1 MMLINVSKNI
11 CCTSYVQRPGLSIQ
25 WGLGIWG
32 KNRHMYRSWLS
43 STISPPPQ
51 AIPEPTSFFLNHC
64 PYINACS
71 VAFTIFHLL
80 IIFNEPG
87 AWPRHSIFS
96 YAVKSKWLSPGQL
109 CLLSKK
115 KKKKEVPNPFCSKV
129 KGKKPVAWWDHL
141 SLFILPFSVEGW
153 TEVLTVYRLVTEA
166 CAWSSQTDNTP
177 QLQKQYQRSFMR
189 NVNYPQKLISVYI
202 FKTLGLRS
210 RNPWHTF
217 NMWNHTILGRCE
229 YEIHTAFFSTIQQ

>member
-25 WGLGIWG
+25 WGLGRWG

-71 VAFTIFHLL
+71 VASTIFHLL

-96 YAVKSKWLSPGQL
+96 YAVKSKSLSPGQL

-115 KKKKEVPNPFCSKV
+115 KKKRSPQSFLLQSQ
-129 KGKKPVAWWDHL
+129 GKKTS
-141 SLFILPFSVEGW
+141 SLMGP
-153 TEVLTVYRLVTEA
+153 
-166 CAWSSQTDNTP
+166 P
-177 QLQKQYQRSFMR
+177 QLVYFAFLCRRLNRSPHSLQAGDRSLCVKLSDWQRPSAAETVSTLFHEEC
-189 NVNYPQKLISVYI
+189 KLPP
-202 FKTLGLRS
+202 KANL
-210 RNPWHTF
+210 
-217 NMWNHTILGRCE
+217 C
-229 YEIHTAFFSTIQQ
+229 IHF

>member
-11 CCTSYVQRPGLSIQ
+11 CCTSYVQRPGLRIQ
-25 WGLGIWG
+25 WGSGRWG

-51 AIPEPTSFFLNHC
+51 AVPEPTSFFLNHC

-71 VAFTIFHLL
+71 VASTIFHLL

-96 YAVKSKWLSPGQL
+96 YAVKWKSLSPGQL

-115 KKKKEVPNPFCSKV
+115 KINKSVPNPFCSKV
-129 KGKKPVAWWDHL
+129 RGKKPGAWWDHL
-141 SLFILPFSVEGW
+141 SLFISPFSVEGW
-153 TEVLTVYRLVTEA
+153 TEVLIVYRLVTEA
-166 CAWSSQTDNTP
+166 CEWSWWP
-177 QLQKQYQRSFMR
+177 QLIYFAFLCRRLNRSPHSLQAGDR
-189 NVNYPQKLISVYI
+189 SLWVKLSDWQHPSAPETVSML
-202 FKTLGLRS
+202 FHEECKLPPKANL
-210 RNPWHTF
+210 
-217 NMWNHTILGRCE
+217 C
-229 YEIHTAFFSTIQQ
+229 IHF